1 VEKKVDGKVAI
12 QFERLLQ
19 ELTSAM
25 DAAYVR
31 VPRDG
36 SASRFLPVKDFDE
49 LAKRAGDIRAV
60 AVARGM
66 L

>member
-1 VEKKVDGKVAI
+1 
-12 QFERLLQ
+12 
-19 ELTSAM
+19 
-25 DAAYVR
+25 VR
-31 VPRDG
+31 VPREG